1 MVHLHLWCFQLTAV
15 WEESALVLLAF
26 GTNDILKRETFRNRF
41 QVTGFKQKFALGSNK
56 SLLWLAKIKS
66 ALFNGIENSMQ
77 KNSGI

>member
-41 QVTGFKQKFALGSNK
+41 QVTGFEQKFALGSNK

>member
-1 MVHLHLWCFQLTAV
+1 MVHLHLSCFQLTAV

-41 QVTGFKQKFALGSNK
+41 QVTGFEQKFALGSNK